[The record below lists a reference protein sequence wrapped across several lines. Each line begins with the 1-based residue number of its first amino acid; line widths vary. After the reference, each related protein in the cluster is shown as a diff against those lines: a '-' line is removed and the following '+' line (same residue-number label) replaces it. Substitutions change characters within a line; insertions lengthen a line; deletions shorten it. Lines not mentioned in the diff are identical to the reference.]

1 MSRFEHGR
9 HITPFK
15 AGVLT
20 LVILA
25 LLAWIGFSRASFFNS
40 PFEVKAV
47 FSNAQNIGKNSPVR
61 IAGVEVGKVSGIQP
75 AAGDSEATVVT
86 MELKDNALPIH
97 RDARAAIRARIFLEG
112 NFFVDI
118 RPGTPSVRDIPDGGT
133 IPMAQTTAP
142 VQLDQVLGTLKADTR
157 SDLQKLLR
165 GYGGA
170 LAGRPSAREDANQDA
185 DVKGK
190 TAAQALNQSLSD
202 APDALRG
209 LAITNEALLGTDTHD
224 LSKLVAGGQKVT
236 QALSSREESL
246 KDLVTNFNLTTGA
259 LASEQ
264 ANLRATIR
272 QLPRVLANARPTLDA
287 LNRAF
292 PPTRAFAR
300 EIIPGLRETPAT
312 ISASFPW
319 IRQTRALV
327 SPAELQ
333 GLVGDLQPGV
343 RDLAKTTNA
352 TVQLLPQVDLAD
364 RCALDV
370 VLPTGDQVIQDGN
383 LTTGI
388 ENYKEFFQTLVG
400 LAGESQNFDGN
411 GQYTRFQPG
420 GGSQTVSTGQVGGS
434 GRLFGNAVFQPLGT
448 RPAFPGKKPPYNR
461 TFPCYRNKRPNLN
474 AAKVGGGP

>member
-1 MSRFEHGR
+1 MSRINRGSRLTAFQ
-9 HITPFK
+9 
-15 AGVLT
+15 AG
-20 LVILA
+20 
-25 LLAWIGFSRASFFNS
+25 LLAIVLIVVAAYFGFTKGSVFSS
-40 PFEVKAV
+40 PFELKAV

-61 IAGVEVGKVSGIQP
+61 IAGVDVGKVSDVEP
-75 AAGDSEATVVT
+75 ASGDSQASVVT
-86 MELKDNALPIH
+86 MEIKDSALPIH
-97 RDARAAIRARIFLEG
+97 KDARAGIRARIFLEG

-118 RPGTPSVRDIPDGGT
+118 KPGTPDSPDVSDGAT
-133 IPMAQTTAP
+133 LPVTQTSAP
-142 VQLDQVLGTLKADTR
+142 VQLDQVLGTLKTDTR
-157 SDLQKLLR
+157 TDLQHLLQ
-165 GYGGA
+165 GYGEA
-170 LAGRPSAREDANQDA
+170 LGGGRRP
-185 DVKGK
+185 
-190 TAAQALNQSLSD
+190 AAESLNRSLRY

-209 LAITNEALLGTDTHD
+209 TAVVSQALLGTDTHD
-224 LSKLVAGGQKVT
+224 LSKLIGGGQKVT
-236 QALSSREESL
+236 QALSSREQSL
-246 KDLVTNFNLTTGA
+246 KDLITNFNLTTGA

-264 ANLRATIR
+264 SNLRATIR
-272 QLPRVLANARPTLDA
+272 QLPRVLSSARPTLDA

-300 EIIPGLRETPAT
+300 EIIPGVRETPAT
-312 ISASFPW
+312 IKAAFPW
-319 IRQTRALV
+319 IKQTRALV

-352 TVQLLPQVDLAD
+352 TVQLLPQVDLAN

-370 VLPTGDQVIQDGN
+370 VLPTGDQVIQDGP

-388 ENYKEFFQTLVG
+388 ENYKEFFQTLVA

-434 GRLFGNAVFQPLGT
+434 GKLFGNAILQPLGT

-461 TFPCYRNKRPNLN
+461 TFPCYRNKRPDLN